1 MWGQWTLVL
10 QLASLERLLWTLVAC
25 GSTDDLKSKFGRLE
39 PLHPIILS
47 FDHRPLQVG
56 ERGENMRTKKLSLP
70 RTRQFQH
77 LILNSILRSARPDRL
92 LFFVPPKNQSAHSIY
107 VDSLKID
114 AEKTEFKNLIFHCF
128 YTHPDPFQ
136 NELRVGV
143 VTFGIKARSGPG
155 AQ

>member
-1 MWGQWTLVL
+1 
-10 QLASLERLLWTLVAC
+10 
-25 GSTDDLKSKFGRLE
+25 
-39 PLHPIILS
+39 
-47 FDHRPLQVG
+47 
-56 ERGENMRTKKLSLP
+56 MRTKKLSLP

-92 LFFVPPKNQSAHSIY
+92 LFFGPAKNQSAHSIY

-114 AEKTEFKNLIFHCF
+114 AEKTEFKNPIFHRF

-143 VTFGIKARSGPG
+143 ETYGLKARSGRG
-155 AQ
+155 AR